1 LTKTLFS
8 SLREGTFGACSG
20 GKDGMKGMASKLAV
34 FVLLFTLA
42 AGVQTV
48 MAQYTSDGG
57 AFILVSPISI
67 VSPSNSTYS
76 SGVLLLNV
84 TFKFLLS
91 PSCADVSYSLDG
103 KSNITLP
110 LTATHEPVEATRT
123 YANGTTVIVNSTF
136 MVPFTVTG
144 WAVVPDL
151 AEGAHNVTV
160 YARYTANNIIGLDN
174 STIYFT
180 IDPNSKQNIPEFP
193 SSTILPLLFVA
204 ALIVTVCKKG
214 LPKKPSNV

>member
-1 LTKTLFS
+1 MKKTELG
-8 SLREGTFGACSG
+8 LI
-20 GKDGMKGMASKLAV
+20 L
-34 FVLLFTLA
+34 VLLLSVVS
-42 AGVQTV
+42 VQAV
-48 MAQYTSDGG
+48 SAQYTSDGG
-57 AFILVSPISI
+57 AFILVSPLSI
-67 VSPSNSTYS
+67 VSPSNSTYGS
-76 SGVLLLNV
+76 SVLLLNV

-103 KSNITLP
+103 RSNITMP

-123 YANGTTVIVNSTF
+123 YANGTTVTVNSTF

-151 AEGAHNVTV
+151 AEGTHNITV

-174 STIYFT
+174 STVYFT

-193 SSTILPLLFVA
+193 SSIVLPLLFIA